1 MAAPNIVNVATITG
15 ITTYLAGINTGGDG
29 VVNTVN
35 TAGVSTVLTNASGS
49 GKVLKINSLVA
60 TAIGDTTGVTVQ
72 LFNSASV
79 STGAG
84 ATVSLAT
91 TMTVPLYSSLAVI
104 DKTNSIYL
112 QENEQIGV
120 YAQPS
125 AGSLDI
131 VCSYEDIS

>member
-15 ITTYLAGINTGGDG
+15 ITTFRVGISTVGASAGITTI
-29 VVNTVN
+29 V
-35 TAGVSTVLTNASGS
+35 TNAASS

-72 LFNSASV
+72 LFDGAAAH
-79 STGAG
+79 TAAG
-84 ATVSLAT
+84 ATVSVAT

-112 QENEQIGV
+112 QEGHQIGCT
-120 YAQPS
+120 AQS
-125 AGSLDI
+125 NAGTIDI

>member
-29 VVNTVN
+29 VVNAVN
-35 TAGVSTVLTNASGS
+35 TAGVSTVLTNASAS

-120 YAQPS
+120 YAQVN
-125 AGSLDI
+125 AGSIDI

>member
-29 VVNTVN
+29 VVDTVN
-35 TAGVSTVLTNASGS
+35 PAGVSTVLTNASAS

-72 LFNSASV
+72 LFD
-79 STGAG
+79 GAG
-84 ATVSLAT
+84 AHTAAAHTVSVAT

-112 QENEQIGV
+112 QEGHQIGCT
-120 YAQPS
+120 AQS
-125 AGSLDI
+125 NAGSIDI